1 MDSIRSAAV
10 SLCIALVAAGI
21 FSMLTPS
28 GSWNRFARFGV
39 QLFLLLSLASPFF
52 SGELN
57 WTMETGELL
66 EEADSARTEMS
77 ALAEEQLLENFSEN
91 LEQSARD
98 VLENAGFSPLEIEA
112 WVHSADEQRIDISEL
127 NITLPEEEKS
137 RGDQAS
143 QLIAEAFGTEP
154 QLTFSGQTGGK
165 NSGE

>member
-10 SLCIALVAAGI
+10 SLCIALVATGI
-21 FSMLTPS
+21 FSMLLPN
-28 GSWNRFARFGV
+28 GGWNRFAKFGV
-39 QLFLLLSLASPFF
+39 QLFLLLSLVSPFF
-52 SGELN
+52 SGDIN

-91 LEQSARD
+91 LEQSAREI
-98 VLENAGFSPLEIEA
+98 LENAGFSPLEIEA
-112 WVHSADEQRIDISEL
+112 RVHIADEQRIDISEL

-137 RGDQAS
+137 RGDQAA
-143 QLIAEAFGTEP
+143 QLIAEAFGAEP

>member
-112 WVHSADEQRIDISEL
+112 WVHIADEQRIDITAIE
-127 NITLPEEEKS
+127 ITLPEGQRARAEEAA
-137 RGDQAS
+137 G
-143 QLIAEAFGTEP
+143 LISETFGMQP
-154 QLTFSGQTGGK
+154 QILFSGNLGGE
-165 NSGE
+165 NGG

>member
-10 SLCIALVAAGI
+10 SLCIALVATGI
-21 FSMLTPS
+21 FSMLLPN
-28 GSWNRFARFGV
+28 GGWNRFAKFGV
-39 QLFLLLSLASPFF
+39 QLFLLLSLVSPFF
-52 SGELN
+52 SGDIN

-66 EEADSARTEMS
+66 EEAGSARTEMS

-91 LEQSARD
+91 LEQSAREI
-98 VLENAGFSPLEIEA
+98 LENAGFSPLEIEA
-112 WVHSADEQRIDISEL
+112 RVHIADEQRIDISEL